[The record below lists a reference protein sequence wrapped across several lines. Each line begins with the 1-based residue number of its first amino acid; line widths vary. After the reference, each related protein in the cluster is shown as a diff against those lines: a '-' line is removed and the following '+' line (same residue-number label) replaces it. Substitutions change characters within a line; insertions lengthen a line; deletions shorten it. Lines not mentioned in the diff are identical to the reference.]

1 MRSSCNGEEY
11 VFVTAP
17 AVPDAHDAVAT
28 VVEPEGL
35 SVVLPR
41 AEADRRG
48 YAYEYVAAWIVL
60 DDETS
65 LAEVGITA
73 AVATKLAGLGI
84 SCNVI
89 AGAHHDHFFV
99 PYDRAREA
107 VAAIAALRP
116 SM

>member
-11 VFVTAP
+11 VFVTAHE
-17 AVPDAHDAVAT
+17 APDALGAVAT

-35 SVVLPR
+35 SIVLAR

-48 YAYEYVAAWIVL
+48 YAYDFVAAWIVL
-60 DDETS
+60 EDETG
-65 LAEVGITA
+65 LADVGITA
-73 AVATKLAGLGI
+73 AVTTALAELGI

-99 PYDRAREA
+99 PHDRAREA
-107 VAAIAALRP
+107 VAAIGALTYT
-116 SM
+116 